1 MLETLTFI
9 INIAYRMEG
18 GYNKRVKGKSM
29 RLNNCLKYLMLVC
42 MIPFTLYTL
51 NADTFEW
58 ELKIS
63 VEKANVRLKPD
74 ADSPAV
80 YTLLNGTILKSYEKV
95 EEWFRVVIGPD
106 EKGFSV
112 IGYIHPNNV
121 EIIKEKI
128 IKELDFWEEESEYF
142 KGIGLE
148 VRLSGGPAFFYS
160 GDINRGTRGLYDS
173 TADFY
178 SSAGYML
185 DQRTESFKKGFDVTG
200 DVIYYVKPQ
209 LGIGLG
215 IGFMRATGTNFLD
228 VSGKDIP
235 WSAQLG
241 SRLRIDVVPIR
252 LGLYF
257 TLPVHRLF
265 SITFNGGPSLYLTQY
280 SYFFE
285 TDWENTNSLF
295 HKANAKNLGFH
306 GGIGLEVSL
315 TQQASF
321 LIEGQGR
328 YAKISNYTGKLI
340 LTEYVVSD
348 DFVGYDRSEVKGTLY
363 YLEGE
368 KFPSL
373 VISDE
378 EPSGFTTIRKAVFD
392 FSGFSLRVGVIVKF

>member
-1 MLETLTFI
+1 
-9 INIAYRMEG
+9 
-18 GYNKRVKGKSM
+18 M
-29 RLNNCLKYLMLVC
+29 RLRNCLKYLMLVC
-42 MIPFTLYTL
+42 MIPLTVYTL

-63 VEKANVRLKPD
+63 VEKANARLMPD
-74 ADSPAV
+74 PDSPAV
-80 YTLLNGTILKSYEKV
+80 YTLSNGTILNSYEKV

-112 IGYIHPNNV
+112 IGYIHSNDV

-148 VRLSGGPAFFYS
+148 VRLSGGPAYFYS

-173 TADFY
+173 TVDFY
-178 SSAGYML
+178 SSAGYIL
-185 DQRTESFKKGFDVTG
+185 DQRTESFTKGFDVTG
-200 DVIYYVKPQ
+200 DVIYYVRPR

-215 IGFMRATGTNFLD
+215 IGFMRATGTNYLD
-228 VSGKDIP
+228 VSGKDII
-235 WSAQLG
+235 WSSQLG
-241 SRLRIDVVPIR
+241 SRLRIDVIPIR
-252 LGLYF
+252 LGLYY

-265 SITFNGGPSLYLTQY
+265 SFTFNGGPSLYLTQY

-285 TDWENTNSLF
+285 TDWKNTKSLF
-295 HKANAKNLGFH
+295 HKANAKNFGFH

-340 LTEYVVSD
+340 KTEYIVSD
-348 DFVGYDRSEVKGTLY
+348 DFVGYDSLQVKGTLY

-373 VISDE
+373 VISDK